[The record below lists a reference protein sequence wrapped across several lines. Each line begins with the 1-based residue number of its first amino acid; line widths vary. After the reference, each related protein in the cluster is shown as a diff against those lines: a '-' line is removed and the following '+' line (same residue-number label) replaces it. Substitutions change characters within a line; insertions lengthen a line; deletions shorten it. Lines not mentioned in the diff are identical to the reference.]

1 MRLSRVTLDGDS
13 DNSRKRKFSMSGH
26 DEAWAV
32 DVQMGGEDD
41 CDLAKASEKEE
52 EAKDA

>member
-26 DEAWAV
+26 DEARPLVNGPSMSRWV
-32 DVQMGGEDD
+32 GRMIVT
-41 CDLAKASEKEE
+41 
-52 EAKDA
+52 